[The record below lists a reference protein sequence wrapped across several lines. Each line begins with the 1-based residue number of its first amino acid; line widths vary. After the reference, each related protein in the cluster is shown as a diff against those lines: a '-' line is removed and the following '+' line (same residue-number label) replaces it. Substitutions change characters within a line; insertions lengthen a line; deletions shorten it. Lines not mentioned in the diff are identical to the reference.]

1 MKKLLYRLPRNRWFA
16 RLLSILAVAV
26 VAFAALELLA
36 DQQALAGIRC
46 CKTKAGTTSTPD
58 TTDCICDGSTSCNIT
73 KISNVTK
80 LTTTYNRQVTG
91 SCWNLSDW
99 GAASTVTSTINCE
112 NVGGTGEIFLTPA
125 SLTQSALLK
134 CEIND
139 SAVPAHNDKGFCQW
153 DISYSRPAG
162 LTQCVNNP
170 GNPGPNDDTSTL
182 TYAAF
187 CSQAF
192 GGSTQNK
199 LTVTGTLKCPAT
211 LQDPPVLG
219 EVAGVAPGWCENGN
233 CILNVGIKGA
243 ASGDCPELFPA
254 GSELVPPVPELAGLA
269 EGQVLSFSQTVAG
282 SNCPAESEAIALGQP
297 ITRYCTGQT
306 FSGAPVGCTVGSGQN
321 QNLFTG
327 TGIADA
333 AIGFDVTFAPTTLNV
348 KCAPQNNDTWNFTI
362 VGNQHLN
369 LTEIDRTS
377 LAVEGVPDQVTN
389 CSINTVANT
398 MTCDIQACSSVQGQE
413 DVGPKLGASSLNGK
427 TANVTVTGTLTDNP
441 TPIFGEDQNHKIS
454 GL

>member
-1 MKKLLYRLPRNRWFA
+1 VKKLFYRLPSSRSFA
-16 RLLSILAVAV
+16 KLFSILAVAV

-36 DQQALAGIRC
+36 AQQALAGIRC
-46 CKTKAGTTSTPD
+46 CKTKSGTTSTPD

-73 KISNVTK
+73 RISKVTGRST
-80 LTTTYNRQVTG
+80 LYNRQVTG

-99 GAASTVTSTINCE
+99 GSASTVTSTINCE
-112 NVGGTGEIFLTPA
+112 NVGGTGEIFLTPT

-139 SAVPAHNDKGFCQW
+139 SLVESHNDKGFCQW

-170 GNPGPNDDTSTL
+170 GNDDNSTL

-199 LTVTGTLKCPAT
+199 LTVTGTLQCPAN
-211 LQDPPVLG
+211 LQNPPVDG
-219 EVAGVAPGWCENGN
+219 EVAGERPGWCENGF

-243 ASGDCPELFPA
+243 SPGDCPELFLA
-254 GSELVPPVPELAGLA
+254 GSELVPPDSELAGLA

-282 SNCPAESEAIALGQP
+282 SNCPADSEAIALGQP

-306 FSGAPVGCTVGSGQN
+306 FSGAPVDCTVGSGQN

-327 TGIADA
+327 TGIVDA
-333 AIGFDVTFAPTTLNV
+333 AIGFDVTFDPTTLNV
-348 KCAPQNNDTWNFTI
+348 KCSPQNNDTWNFTI

-369 LTEIDRTS
+369 LTEIDTTS

-389 CSINTVANT
+389 CSINTAADT
-398 MTCDIQACSSVQGQE
+398 MTCDIQACSSVGD
-413 DVGPKLGASSLNGK
+413 DVGPILGASSLDGK
-427 TANVTVTGTLTDNP
+427 TANVTVTGTLLNS
-441 TPIFGEDQNHKIS
+441 TPIFGEHQNHKIS

>member
-1 MKKLLYRLPRNRWFA
+1 MKAAFSRAASSRSFTRF
-16 RLLSILAVAV
+16 LSIMAVAV
-26 VAFAALELLA
+26 VAFLALELLA
-36 DQQALAGIRC
+36 AQQALAGIRC

-73 KISNVTK
+73 KISNVTG

-91 SCWNLSDW
+91 TCWNLSDW
-99 GAASTVTSTINCE
+99 GAASTVTSTITCE
-112 NVGGTGEIFLTPA
+112 NVGGTGEIFLTPT
-125 SLTQSALLK
+125 SLTQNALLK

-139 SAVPAHNDKGFCQW
+139 STVISHNDTGFCQW
-153 DISYSRPAG
+153 EISYSRPAG
-162 LTQCVNNP
+162 LTQCLNNP

-211 LQDPPVLG
+211 LQPPPPG
-219 EVAGVAPGWCENGN
+219 EVAGDLPGFCENAE

-243 ASGDCPELFPA
+243 SSGDCDELFPA
-254 GSELVPPVPELAGLA
+254 GSTLVPPVPELAGLA

-306 FSGAPVGCTVGSGQN
+306 FSDAPVDCTVGSGQN

-333 AIGFDVTFAPTTLNV
+333 AIGFDVTFDPETLNV
-348 KCAPQNNDTWNFTI
+348 RCQPQNNDTWHFTI

-369 LTEIDRTS
+369 LTAIETSS

-389 CSINTVANT
+389 CSINTAANT
-398 MTCDIQACSSVQGQE
+398 MTCDIQACSSNTAQE
-413 DVGPKLGASSLNGK
+413 DVGPILGASSLDGK
-427 TANVTVTGTLTDNP
+427 TANVTVTGTLKNL

-454 GL
+454 GQ